1 MAERGT
7 HVFREVYCEVL
18 FELAEQMGQ
27 VDSVLGDMGNVAELL
42 KMEPDFSAI
51 MNSRTI
57 KGHEKAE
64 IVRRVFGGKVS
75 ELTLNFLIVLA
86 RRDRMGLLTG
96 ITSRYETLVDFHKG
110 RVLIEATVAR
120 PMDDEKKSDL
130 IRHLE
135 QSLESEV
142 KLTLKVDP
150 RIIGGIVLRRGEE
163 VVDNSIKRS
172 LQKAVKNITEKV

>member
-18 FELAEQMGQ
+18 FELSEQMGQ
-27 VDSVLGDMGNVAELL
+27 IDSVLGDMGNVSEVL
-42 KMEPDFSAI
+42 KKEPDFSAI

-57 KGHEKAE
+57 KGYEKAE

-96 ITSRYETLVDFHKG
+96 ITNRYETLVDFHKG

-120 PMDDEKKSDL
+120 PMDEQSKSKL
-130 IRHLE
+130 IEQLK

-142 KLTLKVDP
+142 KLTLNVDP

-163 VVDNSIKRS
+163 VVDNSVKRS
-172 LQKAVKNITEKV
+172 LEKAVKNITEKV